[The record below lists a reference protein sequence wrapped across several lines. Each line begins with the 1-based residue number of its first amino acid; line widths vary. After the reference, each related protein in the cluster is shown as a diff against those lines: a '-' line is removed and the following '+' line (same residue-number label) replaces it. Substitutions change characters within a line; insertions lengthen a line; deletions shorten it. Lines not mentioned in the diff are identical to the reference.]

1 MKGFYKI
8 FIFILSIV
16 FFLIS
21 CGPPPP
27 EVLNKKK
34 EKGPEDLMK
43 EGLKYMRDAFYR
55 GAIEVFQ
62 QIKDKYPYSKYVVMA
77 ELKMADTLY
86 LMRSYDEAYEAYNEF
101 EKLHPLNPNIPY
113 VIYQKGM
120 CHFERVSTIDRDQFH
135 TKKAKEE
142 FERLIRR
149 FPASKYA
156 RIAKWRLRKCYSNL
170 AKHELYVA
178 NFYFRMKKYKAAL
191 KRYRY
196 AIMNFPDIG
205 QYYDALRGIETCEK
219 ELKRKGKVIVKEEK
233 KKIIEAKK
241 KIEKCLP
248 CERIRKGRPP
258 ALEEEMRKDK

>member
-1 MKGFYKI
+1 MKNYARI
-8 FIFILSIV
+8 FISFLFV
-16 FFLIS
+16 FFFITS
-21 CGPPPP
+21 CGPPP
-27 EVLNKKK
+27 EALKK
-34 EKGPEDLMK
+34 EKGPEALMK
-43 EGLKYMRDAFYR
+43 EGIKDMQDGFYV
-55 GAIEVFQ
+55 GAINVFQ

-77 ELKMADTLY
+77 ELKIADALY
-86 LMRSYDEAYEAYNEF
+86 MKGNYDEAYEAYNEF

-120 CHFERVSTIDRDQFH
+120 CHFERVSTIDRDQYH

-149 FPASKYA
+149 FPNSKYA

-178 NFYFRMKKYKAAL
+178 NFYFKMKHYKAAL
-191 KRYRY
+191 QRYRY
-196 AIMNFPDIG
+196 AIMNYPDIG
-205 QYYDALRGIETCEK
+205 QYYDALKGIERCEMR
-219 ELKRKGKVIVKEEK
+219 LKKKGKMLAKEEK
-233 KKIIEAKK
+233 VIMEAKK

-258 ALEEEMRKDK
+258 ALEAEMKKNR